1 MLAIASFFIAKADW
15 GKQGKEKWLKNQHYD
30 YAYDYA
36 SSKSLVIH
44 KLSVSKVSLIF
55 LKVISLKNVDWQL
68 SGEIQTDPSL
78 WFQFVFG
85 CPLNCKTKTGFL
97 LRQILLS
104 AAQQKFP
111 KGPSIKEVR
120 IFLVIFDTPSP
131 HRVDQKLRGQDEV
144 GRWQRYTHRVLQTIQ
159 RNLYFYGSGQS
170 GPFWAEL
177 KLL

>member
-1 MLAIASFFIAKADW
+1 M
-15 GKQGKEKWLKNQHYD
+15 
-30 YAYDYA
+30 
-36 SSKSLVIH
+36 
-44 KLSVSKVSLIF
+44 SKVSLIF

-120 IFLVIFDTPSP
+120 IFWSFLIPSP
-131 HRVDQKLRGQDEV
+131 PMGSFENYVDKMRWV
-144 GRWQRYTHRVLQTIQ
+144 GGRDIHIECSKQFKETYTFMGLGRAG
-159 RNLYFYGSGQS
+159 RFGQS
-170 GPFWAEL
+170 
-177 KLL
+177 